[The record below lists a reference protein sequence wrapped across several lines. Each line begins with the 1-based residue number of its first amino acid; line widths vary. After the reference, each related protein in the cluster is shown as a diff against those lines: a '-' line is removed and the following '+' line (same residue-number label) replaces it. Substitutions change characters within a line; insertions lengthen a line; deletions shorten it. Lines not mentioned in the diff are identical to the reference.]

1 MTSEKEGDG
10 RETLKG
16 LLLLQPQPQY
26 WWSHEW
32 AWGVVKCLHASFF
45 LLNSL
50 PVGHS
55 QIFLLPNAIESHA
68 HPPWWRY
75 TPSTVI
81 KFQTP
86 SRVLV
91 LPHFPCFTL
100 ADAIISFPFPLFI
113 SLFYFFGSLK
123 NKDGSSLPHCIIVII
138 GVVYDDGYSW
148 VPVLQKPLKHCH
160 GHLWTNLIS
169 LTSPTS
175 LVCEKKLNFFIKI
188 FSGGGSLLQGGKV
201 KKKNGCE
208 FVHREGREPLL
219 LGLAIIV
226 LVWTDL
232 FISFTHLRH
241 LLRILY
247 ICSLPHNLLPPYASL
262 LPLTASLLFV
272 DWPDLLFG
280 HSPSLNIG

>member
-1 MTSEKEGDG
+1 MPPCLFLFTQLITSGSLAD
-10 RETLKG
+10 L
-16 LLLLQPQPQY
+16 
-26 WWSHEW
+26 SI
-32 AWGVVKCLHASFF
+32 AKCNRITRPPPMMKIYSFHSNQISNPF
-45 LLNSL
+45 TCVGPSSL
-50 PVGHS
+50 P
-55 QIFLLPNAIESHA
+55 LLHTGWCNHLIS
-68 HPPWWRY
+68 
-75 TPSTVI
+75 
-81 KFQTP
+81 
-86 SRVLV
+86 
-91 LPHFPCFTL
+91 LP
-100 ADAIISFPFPLFI
+100 FI
-113 SLFYFFGSLK
+113 SLSFLIFFGSLK